1 MATLSFYNEGKYND
15 GIYNLS
21 ASGTGFFS
29 VNMNGQNSYF
39 ARSEFPKALG
49 LADEWTISFW
59 VNLDQNKEGTVIFQT
74 TAEKGQNAIQLTI
87 DPLENVIANNSF
99 IPPAFSNLI
108 TLLKGPDGTI
118 IQHVKWEEFIHE
130 DLWTHGA
137 VTYSGGDIRA
147 YVFGSPMTSGVIFT
161 QTSGTVGMTDDPPRK
176 IFYGSTA
183 EGTIATISGAIGH
196 LATWSTALSQEEI
209 QEIADDG
216 FPLDLTTTSGNYT
229 SNASL
234 RMYYRPGDDELEM
247 GKDYSGNDLGLP
259 DIKNVTVDDRDFDV
273 PDAGGL

>member
-21 ASGTGFFS
+21 SSGTGFFS

-49 LADEWTISFW
+49 LANEWTISFW
-59 VNLDQNKEGTVIFQT
+59 INAGITKETTTIFST
-74 TAEKGQNAIQLTI
+74 TAEKGQNEIRLTV
-87 DPLENVIANNSF
+87 DPLERVIDNAFVAPSF
-99 IPPAFSNLI
+99 GNLV

-118 IQHVKWEEFIHE
+118 IQHVKWESFIRSR
-130 DLWTHGA
+130 LWTHGA
-137 VTYSGGDIRA
+137 VTYSGGNLKA
-147 YVFGSPMTSGVIFT
+147 YAFGDPLTSGVIFT
-161 QTSGTVGMTDDPPRK
+161 DTSGTVGMTDDPPRK
-176 IFYGSTA
+176 IFYGTTA
-183 EGTIATISGAIGH
+183 AGSVATISGAIGH
-196 LATWSTALSQEEI
+196 LATWSTALSPEEI

-234 RMYYRPGDDELEM
+234 RMYYRPGEDELEM

-259 DIKNVTVDDRDFDV
+259 DIKNVTVADRDFDV